1 VKIRKQAP
9 NNPLDPLDQN
19 GGRRNGRRKNRSREA
34 AMVGRLIQ
42 TAKSAYQYP
51 LIFKQLWHTP
61 RVQASD
67 QVIVYRDLRR
77 FTYLQIRERIGRL
90 ASALSKAGVV
100 PGDTVGVLDWDSHR
114 FFEAFFAI
122 PMMGAVLQ
130 TVNVRLSPEQIAY
143 TIDHAGASTLLV
155 NDEFVGLL
163 EGLKAQLPKV
173 KRLIVMSDRPEPQT
187 GGLSFIGEYESLLA
201 AASPDYDFPDFDENT
216 QATTFYTTGTT
227 GLPKGVYYSHRQ
239 LVLHS
244 ICGLALFGM
253 AGRHGR
259 FSRDDVYMP
268 ITPMF
273 HVHAWGFPWSATLA
287 GVKQVYPGRYEPA
300 MLVKLIK
307 NEGVTFTHGVPTIL
321 QMLLDAAA
329 AAKVDLNGLKMV
341 IGGSALPKVLAKR
354 ALAAGIDIFAVYGM
368 SHVRSKDLTGD
379 PDGEVEF
386 RAKAGIAGPLVD
398 LRIVDPD
405 MKNVPHDGK
414 SAGEIVL
421 RAPWLTQGYFNNP
434 EGSEELWA
442 GGYLHTNDIAVVDP
456 NGYVHIT
463 DRIKDVIKTGGEWVS
478 SLQIEDLI
486 SQCTGVAE
494 AAVIGVKDD
503 KWGERPL
510 ALVVKEAS
518 DPNDVSE
525 AVIKN
530 HLKGFADQGIISKYG
545 IPEKIL
551 FIDRIPKTSV
561 GKINKK
567 ELRERYGEV

>member
-1 VKIRKQAP
+1 V
-9 NNPLDPLDQN
+9 
-19 GGRRNGRRKNRSREA
+19 
-34 AMVGRLIQ
+34 VGRLIQ
-42 TAKSAYQYP
+42 VTNSAYQYP
-51 LIFKQLWHTP
+51 LILKQLWHTP
-61 RVQASD
+61 RVQTPD
-67 QVIVYRDLRR
+67 QEVVYRDLKR
-77 FTYLQIRERIGRL
+77 FTYRQISERISRL
-90 ASALSKAGVV
+90 ASALGKAGVV

-114 FFEAFFAI
+114 FLEAFFAI

-155 NDEFVGLL
+155 NEEFVGLL
-163 EGLKAQLPKV
+163 EGLMPQLPKV
-173 KRLIVMSDRPEPQT
+173 KRLIVMSDRSEPQT
-187 GGLSFIGEYESLLA
+187 GSLPFVGEYESLLA
-201 AASPDYDFPDFDENT
+201 SASPDYDFPDFDENT

-244 ICGLALFGM
+244 ICGLALFGL
-253 AGRHGR
+253 AGEQGR

-287 GVKQVYPGRYEPA
+287 GVKQIYPGRYEPA

-307 NEGVTFTHGVPTIL
+307 SEGVTFTHGVPTIL
-321 QMLLDAAA
+321 QMLLNAAA
-329 AAKVDLNGLKMV
+329 SANVDLKGLKMV
-341 IGGSALPKVLAKR
+341 IGGSALPKALAKQ
-354 ALAAGIDIFAVYGM
+354 ALAAGIDIFAGYGM
-368 SHVRSKDLTGD
+368 SETGPLAAVSHVRSKDLTGD

-386 RAKAGIAGPLVD
+386 RVGAGMAGPLVD

-405 MKNVPHDGK
+405 MKHVPHDGK

-434 EGSEELWA
+434 EGSEQLWA
-442 GGYLHTNDIAVVDP
+442 GGYLHTSDIAVVDP
-456 NGYVHIT
+456 NGYVQIT

-486 SQCTGVAE
+486 SQCAGVAE
-494 AAVIGVKDD
+494 AAVVGVKDD

-510 ALVVKEAS
+510 ALVVKRAS
-518 DPNDVSE
+518 GAEGLND
-525 AVIKN
+525 AVIKE
-530 HLKGFADQGIISKYG
+530 HLKAFADKGIISKYG
-545 IPEKIL
+545 IPGQIL
-551 FIDRIPKTSV
+551 FIDSIPKTSV

-567 ELRERYGEV
+567 ELRERYGGR

>member
-1 VKIRKQAP
+1 
-9 NNPLDPLDQN
+9 
-19 GGRRNGRRKNRSREA
+19 
-34 AMVGRLIQ
+34 MVGRLIQ
-42 TAKSAYQYP
+42 SAKSAYQYP

-61 RVQASD
+61 RVQAPD
-67 QVIVYRDLRR
+67 QEIVYRDLKR

-100 PGDTVGVLDWDSHR
+100 GGDTVGVLDWDSNR
-114 FFEAFFAI
+114 FLEAFFAI

-143 TIDHAGASTLLV
+143 TMDHAGASTLLV

-163 EGLKAQLPKV
+163 EGIMSRLPKV
-173 KRLIVMSDRPEPQT
+173 KRLIVMSDRPAPQT
-187 GGLSFIGEYESLLA
+187 GSLSFVGEYESLLA
-201 AASPDYDFPDFDENT
+201 AAAPDYDFPDFDENT

-227 GLPKGVYYSHRQ
+227 GQPKGVYYSHRQ

-253 AGRHGR
+253 AGQHGR

-300 MLVKLIK
+300 MLVRLIK
-307 NEGVTFTHGVPTIL
+307 SEGVTFTHGVPTIL

-329 AAKVDLNGLKMV
+329 AAKADLNGLKMV
-341 IGGSALPKVLAKR
+341 IGGSALPKALAKR
-354 ALAAGIDIFAVYGM
+354 ALAAGIDIFAGYGM
-368 SHVRSKDLTGD
+368 SETGPLAAVSHIRSKDLTGD

-405 MKNVPHDGK
+405 MKSVPHDGK

-434 EGSEELWA
+434 EGSEQLWA
-442 GGYLHTNDIAVVDP
+442 GGYLHTSDIATIDAK
-456 NGYVHIT
+456 GYVHIT

-486 SQCTGVAE
+486 SQCAGVAE
-494 AAVIGVKDD
+494 VAVIGVKDD
-503 KWGERPL
+503 RWGERPL
-510 ALVVKEAS
+510 ALVVKRAS
-518 DPNDVSE
+518 DANGVSD
-525 AVIKN
+525 AAIKN
-530 HLKGFADQGIISKYG
+530 HLKTFADQGIISKYG

-551 FIDRIPKTSV
+551 FIDNIPKTSV

-567 ELRERYGEV
+567 ELRERYGDM

>member
-1 VKIRKQAP
+1 
-9 NNPLDPLDQN
+9 
-19 GGRRNGRRKNRSREA
+19 
-34 AMVGRLIQ
+34 MVGRLIQ
-42 TAKSAYQYP
+42 VTNSAYQYP
-51 LIFKQLWHTP
+51 LILKQLWHTP
-61 RVQASD
+61 RVQTPD
-67 QVIVYRDLRR
+67 QEVVYRDLKR
-77 FTYLQIRERIGRL
+77 FTYRQISERISRL
-90 ASALSKAGVV
+90 ASALGKAGVV

-114 FFEAFFAI
+114 FLEAFFAI

-155 NDEFVGLL
+155 NEEFVGLL
-163 EGLKAQLPKV
+163 EGLMPQLPKV
-173 KRLIVMSDRPEPQT
+173 KRLIVMSDRSEPQT
-187 GGLSFIGEYESLLA
+187 GSLPFVGEYESLLA
-201 AASPDYDFPDFDENT
+201 SASPDYDFPDFDENT

-244 ICGLALFGM
+244 ICGLALFGL
-253 AGRHGR
+253 AGEQGR
-259 FSRDDVYMP
+259 FSRDNVYMP

-287 GVKQVYPGRYEPA
+287 GVKQIYPGRYEPA

-307 NEGVTFTHGVPTIL
+307 SEGVTFTHGVPTIL
-321 QMLLDAAA
+321 QMLLNAAA
-329 AAKVDLNGLKMV
+329 SANVDLKGLKMV
-341 IGGSALPKVLAKR
+341 IGGSALPKALAKQ
-354 ALAAGIDIFAVYGM
+354 ALAAGIDIFAGYGM
-368 SHVRSKDLTGD
+368 SETGPLAAVSHVRSKDLTGD

-386 RAKAGIAGPLVD
+386 RVGAGMAGPLVD

-405 MKNVPHDGK
+405 MKHVPHDGK

-434 EGSEELWA
+434 EGSEQLWA
-442 GGYLHTNDIAVVDP
+442 GGYLHTSDIAVVDP
-456 NGYVHIT
+456 NGYVQIT

-486 SQCTGVAE
+486 SQCAGVAE
-494 AAVIGVKDD
+494 AAVVGVKDD

-510 ALVVKEAS
+510 ALVVKRAS
-518 DPNDVSE
+518 GAEGLND
-525 AVIKN
+525 AVIKE
-530 HLKGFADQGIISKYG
+530 HLKAFADKGIISKYG
-545 IPEKIL
+545 IPGQIL
-551 FIDRIPKTSV
+551 FIDSIPKTSV

-567 ELRERYGEV
+567 ELRERYGGR